1 MEDAST
7 RATRASVRRVELSL
21 QPGNAEPLS
30 SRPDHMQHMAVMPQR
45 DMRLP
50 YMGGRAGPG
59 SRGGA
64 SPAGGAELGGMDIRS
79 VSREK
84 VLLHN
89 RPESMSSIF
98 SLLSPSERLLA
109 SRPVSSKSKGSR
121 VPSAASSAFGAARG
135 TSVSVG
141 WSSKTTPVE
150 VRLDLDEEAVE
161 EREEGEGGEGP
172 GTSTPRGP
180 GTSIPR
186 GPGRGARTVMVDL
199 DLSRGEQE
207 QEEEEERRLAQ
218 QAAEGQCPLTRHG
231 LTV

>member
-1 MEDAST
+1 
-7 RATRASVRRVELSL
+7 
-21 QPGNAEPLS
+21 
-30 SRPDHMQHMAVMPQR
+30 
-45 DMRLP
+45 
-50 YMGGRAGPG
+50 
-59 SRGGA
+59 
-64 SPAGGAELGGMDIRS
+64 MDIRS

-89 RPESMSSIF
+89 RPESIVSSVF

-141 WSSKTTPVE
+141 WSSKTAPVE
-150 VRLDLDEEAVE
+150 VRLDLDEEAAE
-161 EREEGEGGEGP
+161 TGEGGEGP
-172 GTSTPRGP
+172 GTST
-180 GTSIPR
+180 PR

-207 QEEEEERRLAQ
+207 EEEEERRLAQ
-218 QAAEGQCPLTRHG
+218 QAAEGQCPLSPVTRAVV
-231 LTV
+231 TA

>member
-1 MEDAST
+1 
-7 RATRASVRRVELSL
+7 
-21 QPGNAEPLS
+21 
-30 SRPDHMQHMAVMPQR
+30 
-45 DMRLP
+45 
-50 YMGGRAGPG
+50 
-59 SRGGA
+59 
-64 SPAGGAELGGMDIRS
+64 MDIRS

-89 RPESMSSIF
+89 RPESMSSVF

-161 EREEGEGGEGP
+161 EREAGEGGEGP
-172 GTSTPRGP
+172 GTST
-180 GTSIPR
+180 PR

-207 QEEEEERRLAQ
+207 EEEEEERRLAQ

-231 LTV
+231 LSV

>member
-30 SRPDHMQHMAVMPQR
+30 SRPEHMQHMAVMPQR

-89 RPESMSSIF
+89 RPESMSSVF

-141 WSSKTTPVE
+141 WSSKTAPVE

-161 EREEGEGGEGP
+161 EREAGEGGEGP
-172 GTSTPRGP
+172 GTST
-180 GTSIPR
+180 PR

-207 QEEEEERRLAQ
+207 EEEEEERRLAQ
-218 QAAEGQCPLTRHG
+218 QAAEGQCPLTRHTGCGHG